1 MANFIHS
8 LPRCPSSPC
17 RRLIFR
23 HPLLVF
29 HHCKLHGTRVSTIS
43 GRGGRITVR
52 RLFVLP
58 SFMSVVAKELVSLVS
73 SGKRTSTR
81 FTRGLLPHR
90 VHYDRA
96 RLTSP
101 PPPPRFFSSSLSVSV
116 YGFFFYDFGNDGAA
130 VSSPGVDAN
139 YGESG
144 ESSQNC
150 DGNFIFRLRRSFE
163 PFQFLEVSI
172 VNALHTRG
180 HYLADIPSIQE
191 H

>member
-1 MANFIHS
+1 MELAYPLFRGAGANNYAK
-8 LPRCPSSPC
+8 
-17 RRLIFR
+17 
-23 HPLLVF
+23 V
-29 HHCKLHGTRVSTIS
+29 
-43 GRGGRITVR
+43 
-52 RLFVLP
+52 FVLP
-58 SFMSVVAKELVSLVS
+58 SFIFVVAKELVSPVS

-96 RLTSP
+96 RLTPFPS
-101 PPPPRFFSSSLSVSV
+101 PRFFSSSLSVSV
-116 YGFFFYDFGNDGAA
+116 YGFFYDFGNDGAA

-144 ESSQNC
+144 EFSQNC

-172 VNALHTRG
+172 VNALHMQG

>member
-1 MANFIHS
+1 MELAYPLFRGAGANNYAK
-8 LPRCPSSPC
+8 
-17 RRLIFR
+17 
-23 HPLLVF
+23 V
-29 HHCKLHGTRVSTIS
+29 
-43 GRGGRITVR
+43 
-52 RLFVLP
+52 FVLP
-58 SFMSVVAKELVSLVS
+58 SFIFVVAKELVSPVS

-96 RLTSP
+96 RLT
-101 PPPPRFFSSSLSVSV
+101 PRFSSSSSSLSVSV

-172 VNALHTRG
+172 VNALHMQG